1 MANVILQQKF
11 KKQIIMQ
18 QENNTPI
25 HLNALLKNGE
35 ITYKQ
40 YFFRS
45 GAYKYN
51 IKTFKKND

>member
-1 MANVILQQKF
+1 
-11 KKQIIMQ
+11 MQ

-25 HLNALLKNGE
+25 HLNSLLKNGE

-40 YFFRS
+40 YFFRL

>member
-1 MANVILQQKF
+1 
-11 KKQIIMQ
+11 MQ

-35 ITYKQ
+35 ITYKE